1 MRKLL
6 FAALLAATGSASAQ
20 YTFLL
25 RFPDGSA
32 QVCSANS
39 FVMDFATI
47 TADVQ
52 QCVLDEVFGNG
63 FEVQIR

>member
-6 FAALLAATGSASAQ
+6 FAALLVVAQSASAQ
-20 YTFLL
+20 YTFVL

-32 QVCSANS
+32 QVCASTS

-52 QCVLDEVFGNG
+52 NCVLDKVFKDG
-63 FEVQIR
+63 FGG